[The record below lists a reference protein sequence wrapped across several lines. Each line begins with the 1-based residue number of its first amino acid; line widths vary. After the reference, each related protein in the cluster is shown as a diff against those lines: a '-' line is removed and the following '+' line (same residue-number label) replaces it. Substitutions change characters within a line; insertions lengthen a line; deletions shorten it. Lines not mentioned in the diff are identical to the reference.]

1 MDIDHFI
8 LFLAGAI
15 SSIVTFVLQI
25 HYKLGAVRAS
35 ALIGVFVGVFVL
47 LFPKLCSPY
56 LTENLPLVC
65 FGASFI
71 GMVSSD
77 VLSNY
82 FLIGISGIL
91 FTIIFLNTSVYFE
104 GFGGG
109 LGSAACIGL
118 LVTLS
123 VPILKKNGT
132 FSNGFAQLRR
142 QIQIKK
148 RKKRKRKEKNKF

>member
-1 MDIDHFI
+1 MDITHFI
-8 LFLAGAI
+8 LLLAGGI
-15 SSIVTFVLQI
+15 SSIATFVLQVNF
-25 HYKLGAVRAS
+25 KQGAVRAS
-35 ALIGVFVGVFVL
+35 ALIGVLVSVFIL
-47 LFPKLCSPY
+47 LFPKLLSPY

-71 GMVSSD
+71 GMVSSK

-82 FLIGISGIL
+82 FLIGFSGIV
-91 FTIIFLNTSVYFE
+91 FTIIFLNTSTYFH

-123 VPILKKNGT
+123 IPILKKKGAL
-132 FSNGFAQLRR
+132 SNGILQLRR
-142 QIQIKK
+142 QLRSKAK
-148 RKKRKRKEKNKF
+148 NRK

>member
-1 MDIDHFI
+1 MDITHFI
-8 LFLAGAI
+8 LLLAGGI
-15 SSIVTFVLQI
+15 SSIVTFVLQVNF
-25 HYKLGAVRAS
+25 KQGAVRAS
-35 ALIGVFVGVFVL
+35 ALIGVLVSVFIL
-47 LFPKLCSPY
+47 LFPKLLSPY

-71 GMVSSD
+71 GMVSSK

-82 FLIGISGIL
+82 FLIGFSGIV
-91 FTIIFLNTSVYFE
+91 FTIIFLNTSTYFH

-123 VPILKKNGT
+123 IPILKKKGAL
-132 FSNGFAQLRR
+132 SNGILQLRR
-142 QIQIKK
+142 QLRSKAK
-148 RKKRKRKEKNKF
+148 NRK

>member
-1 MDIDHFI
+1 MDITHFI
-8 LFLAGAI
+8 LFLAGGI
-15 SSIVTFVLQI
+15 SSIATFVLQVNF
-25 HYKLGAVRAS
+25 KQGAVRAS
-35 ALIGVFVGVFVL
+35 ALIGVLVGVFVL
-47 LFPKLCSPY
+47 LFPKSLSPY

-71 GMVSSD
+71 GMVSSK

-82 FLIGISGIL
+82 FLIGISGII
-91 FTIIFLNTSVYFE
+91 FTIIFLNTSTYFH

-123 VPILKKNGT
+123 IPILKKKGAL
-132 FSNGFAQLRR
+132 SNGFLQLRR
-142 QIQIKK
+142 QLRSKSK
-148 RKKRKRKEKNKF
+148 TKE